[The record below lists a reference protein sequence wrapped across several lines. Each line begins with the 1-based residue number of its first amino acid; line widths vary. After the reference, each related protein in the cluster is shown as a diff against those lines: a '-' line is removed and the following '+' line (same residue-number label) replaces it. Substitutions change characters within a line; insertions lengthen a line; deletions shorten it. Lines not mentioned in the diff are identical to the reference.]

1 MTQSIFVHLVQDFLD
16 TARIINQTTIIIIFY
31 CCCVFVVIKPHRLHA
46 VHRCDLLQQM
56 SHARTAVGVSVCV
69 DHTHVLCKKKRLN
82 RSRCRLGSWLMSVQ
96 EPCIRWGQDR
106 TNPFAAARGDK
117 SAMRPFA
124 RLLWTLAILN
134 AVVQDDI
141 WVINCRLVEQNC
153 V

>member
-1 MTQSIFVHLVQDFLD
+1 
-16 TARIINQTTIIIIFY
+16 
-31 CCCVFVVIKPHRLHA
+31 
-46 VHRCDLLQQM
+46 
-56 SHARTAVGVSVCV
+56 
-69 DHTHVLCKKKRLN
+69 
-82 RSRCRLGSWLMSVQ
+82 MSVQ

-141 WVINCRLVEQNC
+141 
-153 V
+153 